1 MEATT
6 QKIDWDELVSESY
19 YETIW
24 AIEEQIKAF
33 DNQEALT
40 GLHYLYENMNK
51 KDKREFRSFMVLL
64 MTHIIK
70 WKIQPQKRST
80 SWVRTIYNARKE
92 IQEKREDVPTL
103 TQEHIEGVWQ
113 TCFEWAAENAKIEM
127 GLLRKDTFEPQPL
140 TWQEVFEDEY
150 YLKEND

>member
-92 IQEKREDVPTL
+92 IQEKREDVPIL
-103 TQEHIEGVWQ
+103 TQEHIESVWQ
-113 TCFEWAAENAKIEM
+113 TCLEWAAENAKIEM
-127 GLLRKDTFEPQPL
+127 GLSRKDTFEPQPL